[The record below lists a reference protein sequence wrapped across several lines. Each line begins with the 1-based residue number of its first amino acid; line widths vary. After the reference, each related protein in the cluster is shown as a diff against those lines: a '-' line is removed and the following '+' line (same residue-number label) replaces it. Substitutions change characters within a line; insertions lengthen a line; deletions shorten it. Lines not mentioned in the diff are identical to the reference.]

1 MTTPQQEMIND
12 NFWIPFTPNRD
23 FRQEP
28 KLFVRAAGEY
38 YYDAADRPVL
48 DGVSGLFAS
57 ALGHGRQEIADAV
70 HRQMLTLDF
79 TASFYRSHPLAF
91 TLAKKVSDLLPPGL
105 DRIFFVS
112 SGSEAVDTALK
123 IALAYHRARGQ
134 GSRRIFVSRE
144 RAYHGVNFGGVAL
157 SGLTNNRRDF
167 AGGGPQVV
175 HMRHTWLEE
184 NRYSRGQPK
193 YGAFLADDLLRLIS
207 LHGAENIAACVV
219 EPIAGST
226 GVLAPPVGY
235 LQRLRQICDQH
246 DILLILDEVICGF
259 GRTGKAF
266 ASQTFQVRADIV
278 TLAKALT
285 NGTQPMGA
293 VAVDR
298 PIYDTIINAAC
309 EQDIEFFHGYTWSAH
324 PVACAAALE
333 TLAIYRRERVFEAGE
348 TLSESFLQRLFA
360 LQGLPVVTDIRGFGL
375 LGGIELA
382 PGSKPGQRGYEV
394 QKRLFDAG
402 LHLKSTGDVVIVAPI
417 LVGTPEYIDRLFDI
431 LTRVLSTIP
440 L

>member
-1 MTTPQQEMIND
+1 
-12 NFWIPFTPNRD
+12 
-23 FRQEP
+23 
-28 KLFVRAAGEY
+28 
-38 YYDAADRPVL
+38 
-48 DGVSGLFAS
+48 
-57 ALGHGRQEIADAV
+57 
-70 HRQMLTLDF
+70 
-79 TASFYRSHPLAF
+79 
-91 TLAKKVSDLLPPGL
+91 
-105 DRIFFVS
+105 
-112 SGSEAVDTALK
+112 
-123 IALAYHRARGQ
+123 
-134 GSRRIFVSRE
+134 
-144 RAYHGVNFGGVAL
+144 
-157 SGLTNNRRDF
+157 
-167 AGGGPQVV
+167 
-175 HMRHTWLEE
+175 
-184 NRYSRGQPK
+184 
-193 YGAFLADDLLRLIS
+193 
-207 LHGAENIAACVV
+207 
-219 EPIAGST
+219 
-226 GVLAPPVGY
+226 
-235 LQRLRQICDQH
+235 
-246 DILLILDEVICGF
+246 
-259 GRTGKAF
+259 
-266 ASQTFQVRADIV
+266 
-278 TLAKALT
+278 
-285 NGTQPMGA
+285 MGA

-298 PIYDTIINAAC
+298 PIYDTIINAAG